1 MRAQS
6 ATALLLTVAVLGLS
20 AAAKAEEAAWASVTP
35 PTDWSGLYVGAQGG
49 GGLAFT
55 GWTFPVDSFFTL
67 FDGNKSFNAVGSGGV
82 MGGHVTLNHQ
92 IGALVIGAELLVSAS
107 QVERERIGPITAEF
121 PNDRITTRLAN
132 YGTLTAR
139 LGYAYDDLLIYANGG
154 YAAGHVSVVA
164 VSAAPVAG
172 VIGQAKQRLDG
183 WTLGGGLEWMFAP
196 SVVLGV
202 QYDFIRLGGQ
212 TTATTTTGTP
222 DDTPFVIH
230 NDDLELHAITA
241 RLSLKLD
248 KPAPALPAN

>member
-1 MRAQS
+1 MLGAGP
-6 ATALLLTVAVLGLS
+6 ALADSPAAGLQ
-20 AAAKAEEAAWASVTP
+20 VM
-35 PTDWSGLYVGAQGG
+35 PTDWSGAYVGVQGG

-67 FDGNKSFNAVGSGGV
+67 FDGNKSFNAAGSGGV

-92 IGALVIGAELLVSAS
+92 IGSLVIGAELLVSAS
-107 QVERERIGPITAEF
+107 QVERERIGPITAVF
-121 PNDRITTRLAN
+121 PNDRITTRLAD

-139 LGYAYDDLLIYANGG
+139 LGYAHDDLLLYASGG

-183 WTLGGGLEWMFAP
+183 WTVGGGLEWMFAP
-196 SVVLGV
+196 SIVLGL
-202 QYDFIRLGGQ
+202 QYDFIRLNGE

-230 NDDLELHAITA
+230 NDDVELHAVTA

-248 KPAPALPAN
+248 WLAPASPAN